1 MGKKVV
7 VAVRFEL
14 TTFAGALAR
23 KGSGQVSLPLHQPAT
38 LSTLKTINIAHSRFE
53 EIIYSML
60 TRSKVGVDLLIKSYS
75 EQL

>member
-38 LSTLKTINIAHSRFE
+38 CGHFYLITVRRTVPESAH
-53 EIIYSML
+53 IIRL
-60 TRSKVGVDLLIKSYS
+60 VDLTHRSFLAYS
-75 EQL
+75 VSE

>member
-38 LSTLKTINIAHSRFE
+38 DSTIVQEVKGSE
-53 EIIYSML
+53 EVEEVENNVEES
-60 TRSKVGVDLLIKSYS
+60 DLCVL
-75 EQL
+75 